1 MNSQHRDMH
10 MRKLLLTTAAFV
22 ALTAG
27 EGLAADLQRPVM
39 KAPIEMAPSWA
50 GFYVG
55 GQVGG
60 ASVST
65 SFKDFD
71 DEFDNQG
78 LNGDRKLTWTAGVY
92 GGINFQHDSFVYG
105 IEAAW
110 SWLDGTVTGL
120 PNSESSEDFLRNRL
134 RDYGSVKARAG
145 LAFGSTLVYVAA
157 GPAWGGSHFSI
168 FRDATKSEFAS
179 GSSHRLG
186 LAAATGVEHMI
197 SPNWVLR
204 GQVEYAQFQTQRITS
219 NFDDRFGQETS
230 VLTGTLG
237 LSYKFGM
244 R

>member
-1 MNSQHRDMH
+1 
-10 MRKLLLTTAAFV
+10 MRKLFITTAALV
-22 ALTAG
+22 ALTAS
-27 EGLAADLQRPVM
+27 EGSGADLPRPVM
-39 KAPIEMAPSWA
+39 KAPIAVAPSWA
-50 GFYVG
+50 GFYIG

-71 DEFDNQG
+71 DDFDNQG

-110 SWLDGTVTGL
+110 SWLDGRVTSFPFGGD
-120 PNSESSEDFLRNRL
+120 EFLRSKL
-134 RDYGSVKARAG
+134 HDYGSVKARAG

-157 GPAWGGSHFSI
+157 GPAWGGSRFSM
-168 FRDATKSEFAS
+168 KSEVFDEEANTLKPESAS

-186 LAAATGVEHMI
+186 LATATGVEHMI
-197 SPNWVLR
+197 SPNWILR

-219 NFDDRFGQETS
+219 NFDFRFGQETS
-230 VLTGTLG
+230 ILTGTLG
-237 LSYKFGM
+237 LSYKFGQY
-244 R
+244 

>member
-1 MNSQHRDMH
+1 MH
-10 MRKLLLTTAAFV
+10 MRKLLLTTAALV

-27 EGLAADLQRPVM
+27 EGFGADLRAPVY
-39 KAPIEMAPSWA
+39 KAPIEAAPSWA
-50 GFYVG
+50 GFYIG

-71 DEFDNQG
+71 DTFDNEG

-92 GGINFQHDSFVYG
+92 GGFNLQHDSFVYG

-110 SWLDGTVTGL
+110 SWLDGTVRGF
-120 PNSESSEDFLRNRL
+120 PDFDQVVVLRNKL

-168 FRDATKSEFAS
+168 
-179 GSSHRLG
+179 
-186 LAAATGVEHMI
+186 
-197 SPNWVLR
+197 
-204 GQVEYAQFQTQRITS
+204 
-219 NFDDRFGQETS
+219 
-230 VLTGTLG
+230 
-237 LSYKFGM
+237 
-244 R
+244 

>member
-1 MNSQHRDMH
+1 MH
-10 MRKLLLTTAAFV
+10 MRKLLLTTAALV

-55 GQVGG
+55 GQAGG

-65 SFKDFD
+65 SFKDYFD
-71 DEFDNQG
+71 DFDNQG

-110 SWLDGTVTGL
+110 SWLDGTVKGFPDNFTSDDL
-120 PNSESSEDFLRNRL
+120 LRSKL

-157 GPAWGGSHFSI
+157 GPAWGGSDFSMLA
-168 FRDATKSEFAS
+168 RSGKEFAS
-179 GSSHRLG
+179 EGSHRLG
-186 LAAATGVEHMI
+186 LAAATGVEHMLT
-197 SPNWVLR
+197 PNWILR

-219 NFDDRFGQETS
+219 NLNDLFGQETS

-237 LSYKFGM
+237 LSYKFG

>member
-1 MNSQHRDMH
+1 MH
-10 MRKLLLTTAAFV
+10 MRKLLLTTAALV
-22 ALTAG
+22 ALAAG
-27 EGLAADLQRPVM
+27 ESFGADLRAPVY
-39 KAPIEMAPSWA
+39 KAPAEMAPSWA
-50 GFYVG
+50 GFYIG

-71 DEFDNQG
+71 DELDNQG

-110 SWLDGTVTGL
+110 SWLDGTVTSF
-120 PNSESSEDFLRNRL
+120 PRHFDNDDFLRNKL

-157 GPAWGGSHFSI
+157 GPAWGGSHFSMG
-168 FRDATKSEFAS
+168 APLNEEVAS
-179 GSSHRLG
+179 GRSHRLG
-186 LAAATGVEHMI
+186 LAAATGVEHLV

-219 NFDDRFGQETS
+219 NFDYRFGQETS
-230 VLTGTLG
+230 VLSGTLG
-237 LSYKFGM
+237 LSYKFG